1 MHDDHASKRETL
13 LGRWVPV
20 ALYSLNLLLWI
31 ITATEAGRGDLLWLA
46 LFAVPAL
53 GLYLWRPHRTVA

>member
-1 MHDDHASKRETL
+1 MNNHASKRETL

-20 ALYSLNLLLWI
+20 ALYSINLVLWI
-31 ITATEAGRGDLLWLA
+31 ITDTEAGRGDLLWLS

-53 GLYLWRPHRTVA
+53 GLYLWRTHRTVA

>member
-20 ALYSLNLLLWI
+20 ALYSVNLALWI
-31 ITATEAGRGDLLWLA
+31 ITDTEVGRGDLLWLA
-46 LFAVPAL
+46 LFALPAL
-53 GLYLWRPHRTVA
+53 GLYLWQTHGTGA

>member
-1 MHDDHASKRETL
+1 MNNHASKRETL

-20 ALYSLNLLLWI
+20 ALYSVNLVLWI
-31 ITATEAGRGDLLWLA
+31 ITDTEAGRGDLLWLS

-53 GLYLWRPHRTVA
+53 GLYLWRTHRTVA

>member
-20 ALYSLNLLLWI
+20 ALYSLNLALWI
-31 ITATEAGRGDLLWLA
+31 LTDIEAGRGDLLWLA
-46 LFAVPAL
+46 LFALPAL
-53 GLYLWRPHRTVA
+53 GLYLWQTQRTVA

>member
-20 ALYSLNLLLWI
+20 ALYSVNLALWI
-31 ITATEAGRGDLLWLA
+31 ITDTEVGRGDLLWLA
-46 LFAVPAL
+46 LFALPAV
-53 GLYLWRPHRTVA
+53 GLYLWQTHRRVA